1 MPNSP
6 KIPLRYE
13 AATYDDVPQTIKD
26 AFEKITTSRQGI
38 YIHGGVGSGKTH
50 VAYALFAQC
59 PKVLHAN
66 AKFHNI
72 PEMLHDWRLD
82 FPRPWAEKMHPEERL
97 LEYRGLLFL
106 DDLGSE
112 KMTEWVE
119 ETLYLILNHRYN
131 EVLPTV
137 ITSNLT
143 IEQLAERVGDRIAS
157 RVVGMCDVVKL
168 EGPDRRLN

>member
-1 MPNSP
+1 M
-6 KIPLRYE
+6 
-13 AATYDDVPQTIKD
+13 ATYADVPQNVQTI
-26 AFEKITTSRQGI
+26 FESINKTRQGI

-50 VAYALFAQC
+50 VAYALYAESSN
-59 PKVLHAN
+59 VLKKKAR
-66 AKFHNI
+66 FENI
-72 PEMLHDWRLD
+72 PEMLRTWRLD
-82 FPRPWAEKMHPEERL
+82 FPRPWAEKLHPEERL

-131 EVLPTV
+131 EVLPTI

-143 IEQLAERVGDRIAS
+143 IEQLADRVGDRIAS

-168 EGPDRRLN
+168 EGPDRRLS